1 MPQIN
6 PNVSKETKDNLKEFL
21 TENKTKY
28 KSQNEFVENA
38 INTLIEI
45 ENQNSNQFLNVALM
59 SAVESIIGLSEERI
73 TNRFASLLFSQAISI
88 DILMQLQLM
97 SETITATEI
106 EMMRHEA
113 IGRVQQN
120 KSMPDFRSLIKDV
133 V

>member
-6 PNVSKETKDNLKEFL
+6 PNVSTETKDKLKEFL

-28 KSQNEFVENA
+28 KSQNEFVEKA

-45 ENQNSNQFLNVALM
+45 ENQNGNQFLNVALM

-73 TNRFASLLFSQAISI
+73 TNRFASLLFSQAITI

-106 EMMRHEA
+106 DMMRREA
-113 IGRVQQN
+113 VERIQQN
-120 KSMPDFRSLIKDV
+120 KSMPDFRTLVKEV